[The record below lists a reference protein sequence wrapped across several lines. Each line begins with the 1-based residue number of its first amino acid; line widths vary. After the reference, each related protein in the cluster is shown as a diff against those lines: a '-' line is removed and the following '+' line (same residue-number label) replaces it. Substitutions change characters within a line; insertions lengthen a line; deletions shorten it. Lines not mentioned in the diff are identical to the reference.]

1 MSMTIYQTNDSFDFS
16 KLQLSHPVMS
26 SSGTFFSK
34 LTISPTDDPLFI
46 YTPKSTTKQGIVN
59 TNNKIYTDISLTT
72 VNSNII
78 QWISSLEEKLQQL
91 IYEKRDVWFATE
103 NIELDD
109 IQNAFIPMLK
119 IYKNTNYLLR
129 CYIQQSRQQ
138 LKGDPLLIYNEN
150 EQPCSI
156 SDINENTSMITILEI
171 QGIKFSQ
178 KCFHVPIM
186 MKQIMIFEK
195 TVFTNCLIKQINPM
209 AQEVKQEKQEVAR
222 LSQQLPEVKQDIKEE
237 NEIEDLNI
245 VDLDKY
251 ETSDIINLK
260 NPIDEYNAILQQME
274 EHNQHA
280 KQAYMKALEL
290 KQQYDIDDE
299 IEMPLI

>member
-1 MSMTIYQTNDSFDFS
+1 MTIYHTTDSFDFS
-16 KLQLSHPVMS
+16 KLQLSHPVIS
-26 SSGTFFSK
+26 STGTFFSK
-34 LTISPTDDPLFI
+34 LTMSPTDDPLFI

-72 VNSNII
+72 SNSNII

-91 IYEKRDVWFATE
+91 IYEKKDVWFATE

-109 IQNAFIPMLK
+109 IQNAFIPVLK

-129 CYIQQSRQQ
+129 CYIQQSKQQ
-138 LKGDPLLIYNEN
+138 LKGDPLVIYNEN
-150 EQPCSI
+150 EEPCSM
-156 SDINENTSMITILEI
+156 SDITDSTHMITILEV

-186 MKQIMIFEK
+186 IKQIMIFEK
-195 TVFTNCLIKQINPM
+195 TSFTNCLIRQAIP
-209 AQEVKQEKQEVAR
+209 QEVK
-222 LSQQLPEVKQDIKEE
+222 PEVKPEIKPEVKEVKEDIKEQE
-237 NEIEDLNI
+237 LNI

-251 ETSDIINLK
+251 ETIDTISLK
-260 NPIDEYNAILQQME
+260 NPIEEYNSILQKME

-280 KQAYMKALEL
+280 KEAYMKALNL
-290 KQQYDIDDE
+290 KQQYNIDDE
-299 IEMPLI
+299 LEMPLI

>member
-1 MSMTIYQTNDSFDFS
+1 MSMTIYQPNDSFDFS

-34 LTISPTDDPLFI
+34 LTLSPTDDPLFI

-72 VNSNII
+72 INSNII
-78 QWISSLEEKLQQL
+78 QWMSSLEEKLQQL

-109 IQNAFIPMLK
+109 IQNAFIPILK

-129 CYIQQSRQQ
+129 CYIQQSKQQ

-156 SDINENTSMITILEI
+156 SDINENTNMITILEV

-186 MKQIMIFEK
+186 IKQIMIFEK
-195 TVFTNCLIKQINPM
+195 TVFTNCLIKQINP
-209 AQEVKQEKQEVAR
+209 QEVKQEKQEKQELAPQI
-222 LSQQLPEVKQDIKEE
+222 SQLPEVKQDIKE
-237 NEIEDLNI
+237 EIEDLNI

-251 ETSDIINLK
+251 ETADIINLK
-260 NPIDEYNAILQQME
+260 NPIDEYNAIVQQME
-274 EHNQHA
+274 EYNQHA

>member
-1 MSMTIYQTNDSFDFS
+1 MSMTIYHPTDSFDFS
-16 KLQLSHPVMS
+16 KLQLSHPVIS
-26 SSGTFFSK
+26 STGTFFSK
-34 LTISPTDDPLFI
+34 LTMSPTDDPLFI

-59 TNNKIYTDISLTT
+59 TNNKIYTDISFTSS
-72 VNSNII
+72 NSNII
-78 QWISSLEEKLQQL
+78 QWVSSLEEKLQQL

-109 IQNAFIPMLK
+109 IQNAFIPVLK

-129 CYIQQSRQQ
+129 CYIQQSKQQ
-138 LKGDPLLIYNEN
+138 LKGEPLFIYNEN

-156 SDINENTSMITILEI
+156 SDITDTTQMITILEI

-186 MKQIMIFEK
+186 IKQIMLFEK
-195 TVFTNCLIKQINPM
+195 TSFTNCLIRQGI
-209 AQEVKQEKQEVAR
+209 QEVKPQEVK
-222 LSQQLPEVKQDIKEE
+222 PVKEVIKED
-237 NEIEDLNI
+237 IEEVEDINI
-245 VDLDKY
+245 VNLDEY
-251 ETSDIINLK
+251 ESSDTINLK
-260 NPIDEYNAILQQME
+260 NPIQEYNAILQQME
-274 EHNQHA
+274 EYNQHA